1 MVMCYHIIDELCT
14 FEEIY
19 DGDINNMNNL
29 GLILKDRYELIA
41 ELGKGGMSSVF
52 LAKDKNLDSY
62 WAVKQVVNDS
72 NVDIEA
78 FKKEVE
84 LLSSLNHS
92 DIPRIVDRI
101 EVDNYFYVV
110 MDFIDGT
117 SLGKKV
123 LKDGP
128 ASEDDVVEWAKMLC
142 DVLHY
147 LHTVKENPIIYRD
160 MKPDNVMLT
169 QAGRIKLIDFGIAK
183 ECRHGEKQTG
193 ESIGTK
199 GYAAPEQYKGS
210 SNILDERTDIYSLG
224 ATLFYLVTGNV
235 PGKPP
240 KACRPIRQINPMLS
254 EGLEYIISKCTN
266 DNPDERYQNCL
277 EIKEDLINIK
287 SLTGT
292 YRNKMMK
299 KLMSFIVSLV
309 FCIIFLGCSFIG
321 YNRIQSEKEA
331 NYQMEFQTAKSFD
344 RNKNYDEAI
353 KHYTKAIEYK
363 GDDIDTYIL
372 LFNSLLPHQKQDDY
386 IALTKSAIDQISKSY
401 IDNKESD
408 AYKNP
413 KLMYPVMKKCIE
425 LNDPEYADIAVDY
438 INSIKN
444 SDEYKNNK
452 SNFDNIDNYRI
463 VAMNCA
469 NNISTQKFDEF
480 NEALV
485 NLEKSTDSA
494 KISINDKLDNY
505 YTIMVMYSSYPNNLK
520 NSYNRI
526 SEVAQKAKKI
536 IDSNL
541 SSEELTFNNII
552 PMYELVAS
560 SMYNYA
566 VVTSENKEKLYS
578 TSIEWFEYLS
588 DLNDDLN
595 ESLFLKK
602 ANAYKAIFDIKRD
615 TNGTTVTDK
624 KALDSLEKSISLY
637 TQIISKDPTSFL
649 GYVYL
654 TQANFD
660 KQINK
665 PEGQRNYTIVM
676 QNYKKVVELKN
687 NTRNLP
693 SIALSQFTSL
703 KKQLQS
709 VGLGE

>member
-1 MVMCYHIIDELCT
+1 MCYYIIDELCP

-29 GLILKDRYELIA
+29 GLVLKDRYELIA

-62 WAVKQVVNDS
+62 WAVKQVENNL

-101 EVDNYFYVV
+101 EVDNYYYVV

-128 ASEDDVVEWAKMLC
+128 ASETDVVEWAKMLC

-169 QAGRIKLIDFGIAK
+169 QSGRIKLIDFGIAK
-183 ECRHGEKQTG
+183 ECKHGEKQTG

-266 DNPDERYQNCL
+266 DNPDDRYQNCL

-292 YRNKMMK
+292 YRSKMMK
-299 KLMSFIVSLV
+299 KLMSFIISLV
-309 FCIIFLGCSFIG
+309 LCLTFMGCALIG
-321 YNRIQSEKEA
+321 YNRIETEKEA
-331 NYQMEFQTAKSFD
+331 NYQLEFQEAKSYD
-344 RNKNYDEAI
+344 RQKNYNQAI

-363 GDDIDTYIL
+363 DSDIDTYIL
-372 LFNSLLPHQKQDDY
+372 LFNSLLPHETKDDY

-401 IDNKESD
+401 INNKDSG
-408 AYKNP
+408 AYMNP
-413 KLMYPVMKKCIE
+413 KLMYPVLKKCIE
-425 LNDPEYADIAVDY
+425 LNDPNYADIAVEY
-438 INSIKN
+438 INFIKN
-444 SDEYKNNK
+444 SDEYKDNK
-452 SNFDNIDNYRI
+452 DSFNNIDNYRI

-469 NNISTQKFDEF
+469 NNISTQNFDEF
-480 NEALV
+480 NSALI
-485 NLEKSTDSA
+485 NLEKNTDNA

-520 NSYNRI
+520 DAYNKI
-526 SEVAQKAKKI
+526 NEVAQKAKKI
-536 IDSNL
+536 IDTNL

-560 SMYNYA
+560 SMYNSA
-566 VVTSENKEKLYS
+566 VISTENQENLYS
-578 TSIEWFEYLS
+578 TSIEWFEYLD
-588 DLNDDLN
+588 DLNDELN

-602 ANAYKAIFDIKRD
+602 ANAYKALFNVKKD
-615 TNGTTVTDK
+615 TSGAIVTDIT
-624 KALDSLEKSISLY
+624 ALDSLEKSITIY
-637 TQIISKDPTSFL
+637 TQIISKDPNSFL

-654 TQANFD
+654 TQANLD
-660 KQINK
+660 KQLNK
-665 PEGQRNYTIVM
+665 PEGQRDYTVVQ

-687 NTRNLP
+687 NTKNLP
-693 SIALSQFTSL
+693 SIALSQFTAL

-709 VGLGE
+709 IGLGE